1 LYPLTNRSDVCP
13 FLSPSHLDG
22 LFGEAI
28 ILAMRKIQKGLRF
41 DLWPRAYS
49 RFVRAL
55 LPGMLIVNATSV
67 TTTSFSTN
75 SVPTIHAASNSTDK
89 NQTITTSTTT
99 TTTLIADPPVLSLVL
114 PAATVAEADQLAPL
128 PGSVEE
134 LHLAYSLSR
143 RQLQLQQQMKPK
155 NSSNSATITSHNT
168 VFNANQNAYPSSSN
182 HHVPLNRSPSIKK
195 VTFCDESGTSCSDL

>member
-1 LYPLTNRSDVCP
+1 
-13 FLSPSHLDG
+13 
-22 LFGEAI
+22 
-28 ILAMRKIQKGLRF
+28 MRKIQKGLRF

-75 SVPTIHAASNSTDK
+75 NVPTIHPTSNSTDK
-89 NQTITTSTTT
+89 NQTITTNT
-99 TTTLIADPPVLSLVL
+99 TTTLITDPLVLSLVL
-114 PAATVAEADQLAPL
+114 PASTAVAEADQLAPL

-143 RQLQLQQQMKPK
+143 RQQLQQQMKPK
-155 NSSNSATITSHNT
+155 NSSSATITSHNT
-168 VFNANQNAYPSSSN
+168 VFNANQNAYPSSSSN